1 VRQDTQQGAL
11 TFEME
16 GLLYL
21 PWLCGLKYLTNWNN
35 WSVIT

>member
-1 VRQDTQQGAL
+1 MSEEFGARETAPVIQLAVRQDTQQGAL

-21 PWLCGLKYLTNWNN
+21 P
-35 WSVIT
+35 